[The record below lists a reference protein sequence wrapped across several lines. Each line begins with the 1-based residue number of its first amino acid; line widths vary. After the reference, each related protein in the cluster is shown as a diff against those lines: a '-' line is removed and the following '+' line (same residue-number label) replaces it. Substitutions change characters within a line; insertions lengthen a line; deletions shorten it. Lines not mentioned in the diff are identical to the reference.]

1 MRAMM
6 MAVQAHVLRTLLFDP
21 AAIKLP
27 KNRYLIQDNINM
39 SRTALF
45 AIYNTD
51 WKQTKLEDIEQYM
64 SSMSY
69 CTKFIDGSTCEF
81 KTLTSSCL
89 TKTNRENLTE
99 FGFRIHQQ
107 CRNASDRSD
116 TTRRSGAR
124 PKRHY
129 LEGRKRKNSHALLAA
144 TQCRPRGIIDSVQ
157 RRWTYWKGI
166 HLDIKYNDRNFY
178 GDMVVSCY

>member
-129 LEGRKRKNSHALLAA
+129 LEGRKRKNSHALLVHAVEVLL
-144 TQCRPRGIIDSVQ
+144 TWLDREQSVVRGGSHYLIW
-157 RRWTYWKGI
+157 RLLPKRET
-166 HLDIKYNDRNFY
+166 LDTT
-178 GDMVVSCY
+178 